1 MWKVYKY
8 IEKSLPEQDKE
19 FLVDEVLEIFKKI
32 DKDEF
37 LSILI
42 LMYGVDFQ
50 KHFIPAEYGL
60 LFIKGIKKNN
70 LFDFIEFITKRLKN
84 DPA

>member
-19 FLVDEVLEIFKKI
+19 FLVDEVMEILKKI
-32 DKDEF
+32 HQNDF
-37 LSILI
+37 LSVLI
-42 LMYGVDFQ
+42 IMYGDNFQ
-50 KHFIPAEYGL
+50 KYSIPAEYGL
-60 LFIKGIKKNN
+60 LFINGIKKNN